1 MEKDEEK
8 LMSRR
13 RLEKWAKI
21 FLVFLGFAWLCTI
34 ISKSI
39 YVSGLTI
46 VKADT
51 PSKKYV
57 EHVVETDG
65 IVTTGG
71 EIAVNTLSGIRVDRL
86 YVMQGDEVKA
96 GDVLFTLDTKD
107 IGEIISTKEA
117 ELAKLQCNL
126 ADIQFNAVIDAQKK
140 EVAILWAQE
149 DYETADK
156 ETAIEK
162 QRAKEALDKAT
173 AELEA
178 HLANTVPYTS
188 DSARGEA
195 WNDYHDW
202 VNKGYGLSDQITAKQ
217 REIKDLEEQLA
228 GLGQGSSAGA
238 DAHDNGQTG
247 EKTLS
252 GAAGDGEAGDG
263 QEMNHGEE
271 RNISSENV
279 AGNHFN
285 MDNMDNKEGSKGNTD
300 NEHSADSNAGTG
312 ENNSENSAGADDK
325 NIQDNSA
332 GTDSKG
338 DQDNSTEIDNKGDQ
352 DNSAGTD
359 SKGDQDNSTEIDNK
373 GDQDNSAGTDDKV
386 DQDNSA
392 GTDDKVDQDNSAG
405 TDNKGDQEDST
416 GTDNKDDQGN
426 NNGTGGN
433 AEENK
438 GTGDVGD
445 ASGDNQTDQIAS
457 DENSAARTELQNQ
470 IKKAN
475 EELLAL
481 QDELTRHNRNVVQPP
496 DYSKEEIEFDEWQN
510 TRSVL
515 EANVQKAK
523 EHYNDVSYS
532 REVTLRQKLRDIA
545 SVQVTTRADSTAAI
559 YELDIKQIQTQL
571 AGLYSLQRQKGEV
584 RAEND
589 GMISDIQREEGGR
602 TADMAAML
610 MTDTQR
616 PCQFKFS
623 ITKEQ
628 GKYVH
633 LNDTVNL
640 ELNGQ
645 STNMEVTVDYF
656 TENMQGGYDLACMLP
671 EGVGKPGLS
680 GTAQKSVQGEYH
692 NLTLPVDAVHEESG
706 SYFIY
711 TLNEKEGILGSEYYA
726 EKIKVQ
732 IKDKNDRFVA
742 LESGTI
748 SADTKV
754 ITYATKE
761 LKQGESVR
769 PQDK

>member
-195 WNDYHDW
+195 WEAYHNW
-202 VNKGYGLSDQITAKQ
+202 VNTGYGISDRITAKE
-217 REIKDLEEQLA
+217 RELKALEEQLA
-228 GLGQGSSAGA
+228 GLGQDSGAGA
-238 DAHDNGQTG
+238 DDDNGQAG

-252 GAAGDGEAGDG
+252 GAAGDGETGDG
-263 QEMNHGEE
+263 QEINHEE
-271 RNISSENV
+271 ETRVGSENDV
-279 AGNHFN
+279 GL
-285 MDNMDNKEGSKGNTD
+285 G
-300 NEHSADSNAGTG
+300 GTG
-312 ENNSENSAGADDK
+312 VDDK
-325 NIQDNSA
+325 DNLNDSV
-332 GTDSKG
+332 GTDSEGGLDYDTGADIKDNLDDNTDETKG
-338 DQDNSTEIDNKGDQ
+338 ADNTKDVS
-352 DNSAGTD
+352 
-359 SKGDQDNSTEIDNK
+359 
-373 GDQDNSAGTDDKV
+373 DD
-386 DQDNSA
+386 
-392 GTDDKVDQDNSAG
+392 
-405 TDNKGDQEDST
+405 DST
-416 GTDNKDDQGN
+416 GQALTDED
-426 NNGTGGN
+426 
-433 AEENK
+433 
-438 GTGDVGD
+438 
-445 ASGDNQTDQIAS
+445 
-457 DENSAARTELQNQ
+457 SAARTELQNQ
-470 IKKAN
+470 IRKTN
-475 EELLAL
+475 DELISL
-481 QDELTRHNRNVVQPP
+481 QDELTKHNRNVVQPP

-515 EANVQKAK
+515 EANIQKAK
-523 EHYNDVSYS
+523 ENYNDVSYN
-532 REVTLRQKLRDIA
+532 REVTLRQKQRDIA
-545 SVQVTTRADSTAAI
+545 IAQVTTRADSAAAI
-559 YELDIKQIQTQL
+559 YGLDIKQVQTQL
-571 AGLYSLQRQKGEV
+571 AGLYSLRQQKGEV

-589 GMISDIQREEGGR
+589 GIISEIRIEVGGR
-602 TADMAAML
+602 TADMAAIL

-633 LNDTVNL
+633 LNDAVSL
-640 ELNGQ
+640 KLNGQ
-645 STNMEVTVDYF
+645 SADMEVTVDYF
-656 TENMQGGYDLACMLP
+656 TENTQGGYDLVCMLP

-680 GTAQKSVQGEYH
+680 GTIQKSVQGEYH
-692 NLTLPVDAVHEESG
+692 NLALPVDAVHEESG
-706 SYFIY
+706 SYYIY

-726 EKIKVQ
+726 EKLKVQ
-732 IKDKNDRFVA
+732 IKDKNDRFAA

-769 PQDK
+769 PQEK